1 MENYKA
7 IVVGA
12 GPVGVALALALS
24 RVDENQPILLL
35 DAAAALPK
43 YSPEKPDARIFALNE
58 GARSLL
64 DQLGVWS
71 DIQSQRCLP
80 YSRMQVWDAQGT
92 GSIEFDCVD
101 SGADFDTRSLGHIV
115 EANLIQEVLTKAIDN
130 QPNIRLAHPEKVSDL
145 DLTDNQAILGLE
157 SGQRVQAELVCAA
170 DGANSSLRQM
180 AGIQVNEEHTG
191 QEAIVAN
198 VWHEL
203 PNECCAWQIFMPT
216 GPLAFL
222 PMADFEGRHLSSIV
236 WSLDQEDAERLK
248 QSSDQEFEFA
258 LTRAIEERFGQV
270 SLMSK
275 RFSFSLVQR
284 HAQTY
289 VQPSFALV
297 GDAAHSIHPL
307 AGLGAN
313 IGFQDV
319 AALTEELARA
329 TSRSIPWGN
338 LQILKRYQRARQF
351 DNELV
356 LKSMKGFKD
365 LFGQT
370 NPAIAAIRNLG
381 LQGANVTP
389 AIKRRFIQQ
398 ATMSR

>member
-1 MENYKA
+1 M
-7 IVVGA
+7 
-12 GPVGVALALALS
+12 
-24 RVDENQPILLL
+24 
-35 DAAAALPK
+35 
-43 YSPEKPDARIFALNE
+43 
-58 GARSLL
+58 
-64 DQLGVWS
+64 
-71 DIQSQRCLP
+71 
-80 YSRMQVWDAQGT
+80 
-92 GSIEFDCVD
+92 
-101 SGADFDTRSLGHIV
+101 
-115 EANLIQEVLTKAIDN
+115 
-130 QPNIRLAHPEKVSDL
+130 
-145 DLTDNQAILGLE
+145 
-157 SGQRVQAELVCAA
+157 
-170 DGANSSLRQM
+170 
-180 AGIQVNEEHTG
+180 
-191 QEAIVAN
+191 
-198 VWHEL
+198 
-203 PNECCAWQIFMPT
+203 
-216 GPLAFL
+216 
-222 PMADFEGRHLSSIV
+222 
-236 WSLDQEDAERLK
+236 
-248 QSSDQEFEFA
+248 
-258 LTRAIEERFGQV
+258 
-270 SLMSK
+270 
-275 RFSFSLVQR
+275 
-284 HAQTY
+284 
-289 VQPSFALV
+289 QPSFALV